1 MTALE
6 ILRNKLVPIRAQY
19 FPLEKRDDSWERIIE
34 RIGID
39 EIEAISEAMEEYGK
53 QCYIQGS
60 NDYHKVIIDSL
71 PSEKEI
77 NIESVNW
84 SEFRWTEIDHLDTEA
99 LLNEGFLKGVEYVI
113 TKIKGE

>member
-1 MTALE
+1 MTAKE
-6 ILRNKLVPIRAQY
+6 YIKNKYTYGGAN
-19 FPLEKRDDSWERIIE
+19 EH
-34 RIGID
+34 
-39 EIEAISEAMEEYGK
+39 SEFNYSEVCNLMEEYGK